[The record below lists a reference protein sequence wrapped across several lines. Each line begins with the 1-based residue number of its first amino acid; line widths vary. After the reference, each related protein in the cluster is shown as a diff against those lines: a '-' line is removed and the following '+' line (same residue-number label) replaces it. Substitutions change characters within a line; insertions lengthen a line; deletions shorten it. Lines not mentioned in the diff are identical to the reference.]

1 LVKGLDNKPL
11 CPYYSGIRSTTQGA
25 TTVYDAKFSEEIL
38 AEAAM
43 DDLFAAAEREQERQA
58 FLNDPYLDV
67 FGPDA
72 RCESGWTGDRCTFKL
87 FHEGPHS
94 ND

>member
-1 LVKGLDNKPL
+1 MF
-11 CPYYSGIRSTTQGA
+11 T
-25 TTVYDAKFSEEIL
+25 EEIL
-38 AEAAM
+38 SEAKADQLFAEA
-43 DDLFAAAEREQERQA
+43 ERWQEAQA

-72 RCESGWTGDRCTFKL
+72 KCESGWTGDRCTLPL
-87 FHEGPHS
+87 FHDGPHS